1 MLKQCEFKASG
12 RKERN
17 IYFCGYCGR
26 KLVGDSDGNI
36 LCSQRYF
43 LQECDCRRAK
53 IKKADAD
60 SAVLEAV
67 RGQIKMEA
75 ETEKLSKSAMSR
87 AAIYPEQEELQTLE
101 KTADAM
107 KKAWMPLY
115 EQYTDGK
122 LSREEFLLEKKK
134 HEEETRKLEQHIGE
148 LKKKQE
154 MRIETSRQ
162 EKERKD
168 QLHIFAGQM
177 ELTEEVKEKLIDKVK
192 VYADNRIE
200 ICWKFEAGFSDMET
214 IHRCG

>member
-1 MLKQCEFKASG
+1 
-12 RKERN
+12 
-17 IYFCGYCGR
+17 
-26 KLVGDSDGNI
+26 
-36 LCSQRYF
+36 
-43 LQECDCRRAK
+43 
-53 IKKADAD
+53 
-60 SAVLEAV
+60 VLEAV

-75 ETEKLSKSAMSR
+75 ESEKLSKSAKSR
-87 AAIYPEQEELQTLE
+87 AVICPEQEELKTLE
-101 KTADAM
+101 RTADAM
-107 KKAWMPLY
+107 KRAWMPLY

-134 HEEETRKLEQHIGE
+134 HEEETDRIEQRIGE

-154 MRIETSRQ
+154 MRSESSRKK
-162 EKERKD
+162 KERKD
-168 QLHIFAGQM
+168 QLYVFADQM